1 MGDNYRILL
10 TFLRGCRG
18 LFDRATWLVPRM
30 TGFVRS
36 LMSASISVA
45 AMIKVGVPI
54 AVPSVKDVLLLL
66 SLFSLVSAILGF
78 ISFSLHKFSIELN
91 PEASHIKPVA
101 QQPAAIYENVGQ
113 AMWTDPVVNRVI
125 DEGDNKIDYVK
136 KLRPVDPRVS
146 SFLPQFI
153 LGLRNERTRAGL
165 GTFDE
170 KKLGLLTDITLDV
183 LNRKGK
189 IVIQRTSYFR
199 DRLSNGLLNWRVRLK
214 GRVAFD
220 FVDGAFV
227 RVKQPDGSTVWQL
240 KDLANSELS
249 NQLGAS
255 ALLITS
261 DAYVVYLMQAGR
273 SAENAD
279 KLAPSGSG
287 SFDGDNIKSFLKQ
300 SLQQFVRAEMT
311 RELCEECGLRRE
323 DIAAVQICGFG
334 RYLYRAGKP
343 EFFCVATTSKT
354 YNDVSVPTRELDWQ
368 HKSKYGMRLTLDRSA
383 GIASVR
389 SELAEGLE
397 KHASEL
403 ENNHATRPVSGPL
416 LWNIR
421 VAVDYLRHASDG
433 QLGKLLQPLISAG

>member
-18 LFDRATWLVPRM
+18 LCDRASWLLPRM
-30 TGFVRS
+30 TSFLRS
-36 LMSASISVA
+36 LLSASISVA
-45 AMIKVGVPI
+45 AAIKAGVPI
-54 AVPSVKDVLLLL
+54 AVPSLKDLLLLL

-78 ISFSLHKFSIELN
+78 ISLSLHKFSIELN
-91 PEASHIKPVA
+91 PKASEIKPTA
-101 QQPAAIYENVGQ
+101 QQPAVIYEDVGQ
-113 AMWTDPVVNRVI
+113 AMWTDPLVNRAI
-125 DEGDNKIDYVK
+125 EAGDNPIEYVK
-136 KLRPVDPRVS
+136 KLRPVDPLVS

-183 LNRKGK
+183 LARKGK
-189 IVIQRTSYFR
+189 MVIQRTSYFR

-214 GRVAFD
+214 GRIAFD
-220 FVDGAFV
+220 FVDEAFDH
-227 RVKQPDGSTVWQL
+227 VKQPNGSTVWQL
-240 KDLANSELS
+240 KDLANSDLS
-249 NQLGAS
+249 NQLGGS

-261 DAYVVYLMQAGR
+261 DGYVIYLMQAGR
-273 SAENAD
+273 SSENAD

-287 SFDGDNIKSFLKQ
+287 SFDCDNIRPFLKQ
-300 SLQQFVRAEMT
+300 SLQQFARAEMT

-323 DIAAVQICGFG
+323 DVAAIQICGFG

-343 EFFCVATTSKT
+343 EFFGLATTSKT
-354 YNDVSVPTRELDWQ
+354 YNDVSVPIRELDWQ
-368 HKSKYGMRLTLDRSA
+368 HKKKFGMRLTLDRSA

-389 SELAEGLE
+389 DELAAGLE
-397 KHASEL
+397 RHAREL
-403 ENNHATRPVSGPL
+403 ENNHASRPVSGPL

-421 VAVDYLRHASDG
+421 VAVDYLRHTTDTHLS
-433 QLGKLLQPLISAG
+433 KLLQPLISTG